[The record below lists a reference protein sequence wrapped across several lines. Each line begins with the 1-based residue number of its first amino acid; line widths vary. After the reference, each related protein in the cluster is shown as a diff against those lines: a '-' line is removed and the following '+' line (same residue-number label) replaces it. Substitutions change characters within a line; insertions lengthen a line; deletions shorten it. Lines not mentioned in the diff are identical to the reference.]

1 MIAFDVVTSNGS
13 PDPDA
18 AKRVVAAALA
28 EGLVLITCGLHGNT
42 IRLLFPL
49 VIPDDVFDE
58 ALGMLER
65 AVLSAAT

>member
-1 MIAFDVVTSNGS
+1 MIAFDVVTSDGS

-18 AKRVVAAALA
+18 AKRVVTAALA